1 MEFKQNDFLAID
13 IMQGNKKLGTE
24 YYVFYRYR
32 TDEYKENT
40 FDAVVVIPF
49 NLDEDETEVIFGL
62 TNVELNEGLRYATIE
77 EKFMMTDEIVKQY
90 NYIKFLNRNA
100 DFIKENVF

>member
-32 TDEYKENT
+32 TDEYKEDT

-77 EKFMMTDEIVKQY
+77 EKFMMTNEIIKQY
-90 NYIKFLNRNA
+90 NYIKHLNSCA
-100 DFIKENVF
+100 DFIKENVL

>member
-49 NLDEDETEVIFGL
+49 NLDEDETEVIFSL

-77 EKFMMTDEIVKQY
+77 EKFMMTNEIIKQY
-90 NYIKFLNRNA
+90 NYIKFLNQNA
-100 DFIKENVF
+100 DFIRENVL

>member
-40 FDAVVVIPF
+40 FDASVVIPF

-62 TNVELNEGLRYATIE
+62 INVDLNEGLRYATEE
-77 EKFMMTDEIVKQY
+77 EKFMMTNEIVNQY
-90 NYIKFLNRNA
+90 NYIKLLNRNA
-100 DFIKENVF
+100 DFIKENVL

>member
-32 TDEYKENT
+32 TDEHKENT

-77 EKFMMTDEIVKQY
+77 EKFMMTDEIIKQY

-100 DFIKENVF
+100 DFIKENVL